1 MRRNR
6 ASVLAAALAT
16 AISAIAGACGKS
28 NDAPTDGPTVDVRW
42 AGTTVDS
49 AHVRAPATAEWC
61 DSLKLLQIQAL
72 RGDTGIAI
80 LLHPVKEFG
89 AGRFRVVPP
98 ARIDSAPRAAAVALR
113 WFAETSVRGFQGD
126 SGAVIVE
133 QNGSGGYGGTFEL
146 AAHSVTDPAHLTIR
160 GSFRGLTLRPGGG
173 ACIAKP
179 ARSDSAQ
186 GVH

>member
-1 MRRNR
+1 MIRMRMG
-6 ASVLAAALAT
+6 VLAAALAT
-16 AISAIAGACGKS
+16 ATSAIACGKS
-28 NDAPTDGPTVDVRW
+28 KDAPTDGPTVDVQW

-49 AHVRAPATAEWC
+49 AHVSAPATAEWC
-61 DSLKLLQIQAL
+61 DSLDLAQIQAL

-89 AGRFRVVPP
+89 AGRFPVVPP
-98 ARIDSAPRAAAVALR
+98 ARVDSAAPAAAVALR

-126 SGAVIVE
+126 SGVVIVE
-133 QNGSGGYGGTFEL
+133 QNGPGGYGGTFEL

-160 GSFRGLTLRPGGG
+160 GSFRGLRLRPGGA

-179 ARSDSAQ
+179 VRSDSAQ